1 MKKESKIV
9 AFTIIMSIGVISL
22 LVFRYEKLL
31 RQQKKQTVLPAV
43 SGGQTTKIFSAN
55 EIIKLIT
62 ASKEYI
68 GDTITIKAD
77 GQIFSSNEKFQG
89 TLQQVI
95 EQEDNMQMVM
105 STTSK
110 NGLPVQYNVYVLA
123 ATWYRQQYP
132 DDFK

>member
-1 MKKESKIV
+1 MESQTRLLTGQKGMEGIAALLLSGILV
-9 AFTIIMSIGVISL
+9 GCATGV
-22 LVFRYEKLL
+22 
-31 RQQKKQTVLPAV
+31 P
-43 SGGQTTKIFSAN
+43 SGGTVQPVAATKPSRESHVNFQLQGTI
-55 EIIKLIT
+55 E
-62 ASKEYI
+62 EVED
-68 GDTITIKAD
+68 GDTVTIKAD